1 MKEQKNAIIVTDA
14 EVKAAQEEMSR
25 GKFEHNFKTPV
36 EWEGKTYASL
46 HFDLDTLTGGDSLA
60 IERELTA
67 QGIRPFAR
75 SLDLNYQIR
84 VAVRA
89 CDEPVG
95 VDFFEIIPLRDFDKI
110 MNRVQSFLLRAE

>member
-1 MKEQKNAIIVTDA
+1 MEKNKNALIVTD
-14 EVKAAQEEMSR
+14 EDVKALQEEMSR
-25 GKFEHNFKTPV
+25 GQFEHTFKKPM
-36 EWEGKTYASL
+36 EWQGKTYGTL
-46 HFDLDTLTGGDSLA
+46 HFDIDKLTGGDSLA

-75 SLDLNYQIR
+75 SLDMNYQLR

-89 CDEPVG
+89 CEEPVG
-95 VDFFEIIPLRDFDKI
+95 VDFFEALPIRDFDKI